1 MTSKEKA
8 LELVDKYNN
17 QLQRDMTCIVYMES
31 AKQCALICVE
41 EISEVCKEL
50 PVGCIYEGT
59 KDYYLKVKE
68 ELLKL

>member
-1 MTSKEKA
+1 MNPRDKA
-8 LELVDKYNN
+8 LD
-17 QLQRDMTCIVYMES
+17 LQHRMKDCLYS
-31 AKQCALICVE
+31 DGLFDAKQCALVCVE

>member
-8 LELVDKYNN
+8 LDLQHRMKDCLYSDGLVD
-17 QLQRDMTCIVYMES
+17 

-41 EISEVCKEL
+41 EI
-50 PVGCIYEGT
+50 
-59 KDYYLKVKE
+59 LKAIPTYTGNLNPNWKYWNDVKE

>member
-8 LELVDKYNN
+8 LDLQHRMKDCLYSDGLVD
-17 QLQRDMTCIVYMES
+17 

-41 EISEVCKEL
+41 EILKAIPMYTGKLNPTWKYWNEVKQ
-50 PVGCIYEGT
+50 
-59 KDYYLKVKE
+59 